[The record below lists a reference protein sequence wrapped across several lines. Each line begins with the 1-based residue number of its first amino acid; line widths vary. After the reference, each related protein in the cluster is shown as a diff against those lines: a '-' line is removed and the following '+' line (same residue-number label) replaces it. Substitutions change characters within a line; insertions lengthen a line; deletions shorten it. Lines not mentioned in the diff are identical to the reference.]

1 MLWEISE
8 ERRVNPPSE
17 IYQPGDLLLY
27 TLRGISRKFALLL
40 GQCSD
45 IYNYSVY
52 LLYTSVYEKCLQI
65 HGLLNEM
72 GTSSLKT
79 NHK

>member
-17 IYQPGDLLLY
+17 IYRPGDLLPY

-40 GQCSD
+40 GQC
-45 IYNYSVY
+45 
-52 LLYTSVYEKCLQI
+52 
-65 HGLLNEM
+65 
-72 GTSSLKT
+72 T
-79 NHK
+79 NVTVHDM